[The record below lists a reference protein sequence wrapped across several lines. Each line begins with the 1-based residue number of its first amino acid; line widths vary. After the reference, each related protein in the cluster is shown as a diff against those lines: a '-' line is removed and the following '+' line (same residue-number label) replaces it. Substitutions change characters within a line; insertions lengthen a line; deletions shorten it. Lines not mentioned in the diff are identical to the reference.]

1 MSITPAAKGRITPDD
16 IRAAK
21 GTAPIACL
29 TAYTTPMAKLVDQSC
44 DVLLVGDSLG
54 MVLHGLPSTLGVTIE
69 MMILHGQAAAR
80 GSERACLVVDMSGL
94 DFFDAGGIGA
104 LVAVHRELTRQGRH
118 MALAEP
124 TPIAARVLDVLG
136 MDRLFEIYP
145 LVEMALTH
153 TSGLRV
159 DGDPVTADPASKV
172 P

>member
-1 MSITPAAKGRITPDD
+1 MPVRGEIDLATADHMRERIL
-16 IRAAK
+16 R
-21 GTAPIACL
+21 IA
-29 TAYTTPMAKLVDQSC
+29 Q
-44 DVLLVGDSLG
+44 DS
-54 MVLHGLPSTLGVTIE
+54 
-69 MMILHGQAAAR
+69 R
-80 GSERACLVVDMSGL
+80 CACLVVDMSGL